1 MFWEPTWEGRILAMM
16 SFKGQEY
23 TLVLSHPLSFFTKR
37 ALAERAKRPTL
48 LSHTSTFG
56 TSAKEAIITPL
67 NCQDCIYPSKG
78 CINGVNSSIGKNPS
92 LQHSLVSSNFIK
104 IETFLSKRG
113 QKVFCKNTEE
123 L

>member
-1 MFWEPTWEGRILAMM
+1 MFWEPTWEGRILAMR

-23 TLVLSHPLSFFTKR
+23 TLVLSHSLSFFTIKG
-37 ALAERAKRPTL
+37 ALAQRAKRPTL

-56 TSAKEAIITPL
+56 TPL
-67 NCQDCIYPSKG
+67 NCQDCILPSKG
-78 CINGVNSSIGKNPS
+78 SISGVNSRIGKFPS

-113 QKVFCKNTEE
+113 QKVFSKKTEE